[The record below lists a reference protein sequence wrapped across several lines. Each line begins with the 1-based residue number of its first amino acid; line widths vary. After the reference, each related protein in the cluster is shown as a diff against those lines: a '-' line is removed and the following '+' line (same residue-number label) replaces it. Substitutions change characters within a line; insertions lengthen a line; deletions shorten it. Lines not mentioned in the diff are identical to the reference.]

1 MSLSY
6 FERVVRRASQVTQ
19 ESDVGGESEGHPF
32 FARSIYDG
40 FPKKV
45 LKLFDDAHYAEAT
58 FEAFKYLDK
67 SVAKLAG
74 SKDSGQKLMMQALS
88 ETGSIKLNTL
98 ETESERDEQNGY
110 KFLFSGAMSA
120 VRNPRGHEYDF
131 YDTPESCLDH
141 LSLASLLIRRLEKAG
156 YSLS

>member
-1 MSLSY
+1 MANMKGTPSSPDQ
-6 FERVVRRASQVTQ
+6 FMTGSQ
-19 ESDVGGESEGHPF
+19 
-32 FARSIYDG
+32 
-40 FPKKV
+40 KKV

-74 SKDSGQKLMMQALS
+74 SKESGQKLMMQALS
-88 ETGSIKLNTL
+88 ETGEIKLNTL

-131 YDTPESCLDH
+131 YDTPDSCLDH

-156 YSLS
+156 YSLG